1 MDEYDMGHTRKIVET
16 VNVYSRDDIS
26 AYKEEEQRII
36 RNLRS
41 ALEVLDARHITN
53 IGARVSLDGTGKNW
67 KVIQVWRA

>member
-41 ALEVLDARHITN
+41 ASYHEYWRK
-53 IGARVSLDGTGKNW
+53 S
-67 KVIQVWRA
+67 VIRWYR